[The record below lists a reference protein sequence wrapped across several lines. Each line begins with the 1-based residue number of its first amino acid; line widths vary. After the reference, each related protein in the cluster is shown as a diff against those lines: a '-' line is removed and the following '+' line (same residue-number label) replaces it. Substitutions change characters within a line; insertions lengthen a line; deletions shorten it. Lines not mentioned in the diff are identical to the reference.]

1 MYKNILIFFIIFL
14 AVMLQV
20 SFFTNLIPLGVFPDI
35 ALIIILFWSI
45 RVGFDETWKWAILAG
60 VMVDLA
66 FFWPVGASVF
76 SFVFAAYIVNSLA
89 KRFLVTQTVFRFL
102 VLSAFIILGTI
113 FNSLLVV
120 LAVKF
125 ARREALDFSLLF
137 FNADI
142 FLKMFYNL
150 VIFSLI
156 YVPLKKL
163 EKFSVSLDARLK
175 SIG

>member
-20 SFFTNLIPLGVFPDI
+20 SFFTNLIPIGVFPDI

-89 KRFLVTQTVFRFL
+89 KRFLVAQTVFRFL
-102 VLSAFIILGTI
+102 VLSAFIISGTI
-113 FNSLLVV
+113 INSLLVV

-137 FNADI
+137 FNTDI
-142 FLKMFYNL
+142 FLKTFYNL

-163 EKFSVSLDARLK
+163 EKFSVSLDTRLK
-175 SIG
+175 SLG